1 MSGNEE
7 AMSCEELQKLA
18 LNGRQPGG
26 ADSDAQHAAWE
37 AHLAQCANCAAYQ
50 ETQVQLRA
58 RLRELA
64 AETAD
69 EQTPWRV
76 EAILRREVTALAP
89 RKDSPWNR
97 RGMALAVLAAAAV
110 LIAAVML
117 RQSSHP
123 VAPVAVVQ
131 PPPSFATPPDI
142 SDAAEADAENATA
155 AGDFVLL
162 PGGIPD
168 AGDDSAILRVRL
180 QRAELASMGLPV
192 NEEAS
197 AEWVM
202 VDLLVGPDGQ
212 PQAVRLLR

>member
-1 MSGNEE
+1 MNGNEE

-18 LNGRQPGG
+18 LNGKQPGG
-26 ADSDAQHAAWE
+26 AASDAKHAAWE
-37 AHLAQCANCAAYQ
+37 AHLAQCADCAAYQ
-50 ETQVQLRA
+50 DTQMELRA

-64 AETAD
+64 AETSA
-69 EQTPWRV
+69 EQPPWRV
-76 EAILRREVTALAP
+76 EAILRREVAALGP

-97 RGMALAVLAAAAV
+97 RGLAFAVFAAAAV
-110 LIAAVML
+110 LVAAVVL
-117 RQSSHP
+117 RQSTQHI
-123 VAPVAVVQ
+123 APVAVVQ

-142 SDAAEADAENATA
+142 SDAAEAEAENATA

-180 QRAELASMGLPV
+180 QRSELASMGLPV
-192 NEEAS
+192 NEAAS